1 MQLLLQKCEHLVKGS
16 MFYRAEL
23 ESVNSAVELC
33 SFYCQSNTVNE
44 NFCSLKK
51 ECWEQENSGFLLKL
65 PILLRKLLI
74 CLGSKLKVADS
85 IYGFLASHLLIFGD
99 SMLPIGWQWRQT
111 IPPCRQARGSM
122 KTMSTALELVHSKK
136 IVESN
141 PNHLFI
147 FKTCCTRKGLP
158 QRLDSTNGALEK
170 HNNGH

>member
-16 MFYRAEL
+16 MFCRAEL

-74 CLGSKLKVADS
+74 WLGSKLKVADS

-99 SMLPIGWQWRQT
+99 SVLPLGWQWRQT
-111 IPPCRQARGSM
+111 IPPCGQARGSM

-141 PNHLFI
+141 PKPLIYFQDLLYTEGASTEI
-147 FKTCCTRKGLP
+147 
-158 QRLDSTNGALEK
+158 RL
-170 HNNGH
+170 H